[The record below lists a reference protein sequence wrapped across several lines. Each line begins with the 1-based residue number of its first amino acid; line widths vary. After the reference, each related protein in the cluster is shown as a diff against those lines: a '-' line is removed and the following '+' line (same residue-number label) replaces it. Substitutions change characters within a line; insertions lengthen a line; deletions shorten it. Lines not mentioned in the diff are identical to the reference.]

1 MSRLSSNI
9 VKAGALVTDTRR
21 FVEVW
26 DSDQSAGYNL
36 ERIEQENLLGLPSR
50 KRIYDTLTYGLRP
63 RYVDPGDEVI
73 PALRELIA
81 DNGAFLDACY
91 YETAR
96 VDLLLAQFV
105 EGPLFD
111 WHDHGRLTVST
122 EDVVEWLDKRIA
134 NEDLPEWSES
144 LRRRVSQGF
153 LSALRDFGILAGAT
167 RSKRKDISPRSLTLR
182 GFVYVAF
189 RLHQQGLSSRGIL
202 ASNVWRRWLVR
213 ESELLEL
220 VHAAH
225 GTGAL
230 AFESAGSAIRMD
242 WSSHSLLEVVRA
254 AV

>member
-9 VKAGALVTDTRR
+9 VKAGALVADTRR

-26 DSDQSAGYNL
+26 DSDRPAEYNL

-73 PALRELIA
+73 PALRELVA

-96 VDLLLAQFV
+96 VDVLLAQFV

-111 WHDHGRLTVST
+111 WHEQGRLTVAT
-122 EDVVEWLDKRIA
+122 EDVVGWLDKRIA
-134 NEDLPEWSES
+134 NGDLPEWSES
-144 LRRRVSQGF
+144 LRRRVSQGL
-153 LSALRDFGILAGAT
+153 LSALRDFGILTGAT
-167 RSKRKDISPRSLTLR
+167 RSKRKDIAPRPLTVR

-189 RLHQQGLSSRGIL
+189 RLHQQGLSSRAIL
-202 ASNVWRRWLVR
+202 GSTVWRRWLLHQP
-213 ESELLEL
+213 ELLEL
-220 VHAAH
+220 VHGAH

-230 AFESAGSAIRMD
+230 AFESAGSAIRID
-242 WSSHSLLEVVRA
+242 WSSSSLLEVVRA
-254 AV
+254 AA